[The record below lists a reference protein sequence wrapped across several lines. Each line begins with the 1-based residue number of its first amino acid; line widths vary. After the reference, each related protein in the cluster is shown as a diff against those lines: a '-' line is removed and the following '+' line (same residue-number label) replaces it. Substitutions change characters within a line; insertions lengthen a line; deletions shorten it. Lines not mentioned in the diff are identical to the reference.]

1 MTSPQIRALAR
12 RLDELEK
19 QARQRKLPTLGFSS
33 IDDGAIA
40 SYDVDGN
47 LQMIV
52 GKQYDGT
59 QTSAVIS
66 GPKPPRPVVPYLI
79 PQAGAMR
86 IFWDGTFE
94 DGAVAPMDFARVLVY
109 AVPLADLDAPHPL
122 DHAHIVGQFNS
133 ATGGEV
139 SAVLGPG
146 VEYAVFFA
154 TWTEAGKYSDP
165 SDVAVETTGV
175 PLQGEPG
182 EQGVPGPP
190 GEDGQ
195 SLYTWIKY
203 ADDATGAGMSDTP
216 TGKTYIGLAY
226 NKAVALE
233 GTDPQE
239 YTWSLIKGADG
250 QDGQDGADGVPG
262 PPGEDGQ
269 TLYTWV
275 KYADTPTSGMS
286 DDPIGK
292 TYMGLAYNKTTPVES
307 DVYTDYSWS
316 LIKGADGQD
325 GADGADG
332 EQGIPGPPG
341 DDGQTLYTW
350 VKYADD
356 AAGTGMADL
365 PDGKEYIGLAY
376 NKTTATESSN
386 AGDYTWALFKGAD
399 GSDGADGN
407 PGPPGEDGQS
417 LYTWVKY
424 ADSSAGANM
433 SDDPTGKDF
442 IGLAYNKTT
451 PTESTVPADYT
462 WSRYRGNEDPT
473 AAPPGS
479 PSIRVTGTTSS
490 LIIEAD
496 DIEAGTILDY
506 HVSDVEGFTPDA
518 TSLFASTTARVLVAN
533 ATGAGVPLTPEAT
546 YYIRVQA
553 RNDIGS
559 APVSGEILGSLNMNN
574 VDEVVAANLVSGFV
588 LAGQIQVGQILIDAN
603 DGISIN
609 QPGGG
614 YILKF
619 PSNGVDP
626 LELTA
631 QIVAQS
637 LNVED
642 NLMIGGNGQLF
653 GDLQMTNGI
662 TAPEVSPTIGTYH
675 PSMLVGAIG
684 NGNDDVSNI
693 YHGMV
698 EVPDTDHVA
707 MSISFFGAGIRLFN
721 KYSGDL
727 AVYPDPTNGKNW
739 TNNFHAWG
747 GIAHQGGYYYV
758 FGTDS
763 DRPVSGTYD
772 TRCFL
777 YKIDDTTFNKAGEL
791 ELSHTGYFGEYRP
804 RVASDGTGI
813 YVFWA
818 NPNGAIRYRRTT
830 PSMSSFDNAGTVGSG
845 TSETGGVRRSIAD
858 VHFGNHDGIGS
869 SKWWI
874 ALDGGSDPVMCF
886 NDTGSGPGSRNGTYD
901 FEKATNR
908 TMGFTYD
915 TERSQMISIDRYS
928 NLYRY
933 GRNPSNIT
941 VHGKYAWLDD
951 NATGGTH
958 ETQPGPTRIQS
969 IPARGY
975 INTTVGTPPDINN
988 EDALNTDK
996 ATKVAGY
1003 FSQDGGS
1010 TWRRHVYQETRTR
1023 TGAWGAGSRYVYGSG
1038 WSEQDIGKIVTGT
1051 GLPADTRVTHFI
1063 DSGGVFI
1070 DKLPAAA
1077 NTGTTV
1083 TVHAGGWSLALPSL
1097 TDLTIGT
1104 PKTVNE
1110 FLSSSVQTPGRIR
1123 STAAGTTVDGM
1134 AEEILLKGDGSF
1146 RLGNLTHVRHA
1157 GTRQMT
1163 GSQNVPA
1170 NTTTIVNFGSTKESA
1185 SGVTW
1190 DGTNSRW
1197 IINKAGMYYVGLAVQ
1212 WETNSTNRRHLML
1225 YKNGSEYA
1233 TNESPAESFNSSKA
1247 NQVLSIALP
1256 LVAGDYLDA
1265 RVWQNAGGA
1274 TIKINDKGDPTRTYF
1289 SIAFIGT

>member
-1 MTSPQIRALAR
+1 MSDSQVRLLAR
-12 RLDELEK
+12 RIKRLED
-19 QARQRKLPTLGFSS
+19 QALQRKQPTLGFSS
-33 IDDGAIA
+33 IDDGAIT
-40 SYDVDGN
+40 SVDEDGV
-47 LQMIV
+47 LKLIL
-52 GKQYDGT
+52 GKQFDGT
-59 QTSAVIS
+59 QTSAVVS
-66 GPKPPRPVVPYLI
+66 GPTPPQPLLPYLT
-79 PQAGAMR
+79 PQPGALR
-86 IFWDGTFE
+86 IYWDGTFTG
-94 DGAVAPMDFARVLVY
+94 GAVAPMDFARVLAY
-109 AVPLADLDAPHPL
+109 AVPLADYAGPEPINQ
-122 DHAHIVGQFNS
+122 AIIVGQFTS
-133 ATGGEV
+133 AVGGEISV
-139 SAVLGPG
+139 SLDPDT
-146 VEYAVFFA
+146 EYAVYLVC
-154 TWTEAGKYSDP
+154 WTEAGRYGDA
-165 SDVAVETTGV
+165 SDVATAVV
-175 PLQGEPG
+175 PGAPQGEPG

-195 SLYTWIKY
+195 SLYTWVKY
-203 ADDATGAGMSDTP
+203 ADDAAGTGMSDSP
-216 TGKTYIGLAY
+216 TGKTYIGLSY
-226 NKAVALE
+226 NQPVQLE
-233 GTDPQE
+233 GTDPEE

-250 QDGQDGADGVPG
+250 QDGEDGADGVPG
-262 PPGEDGQ
+262 EPGADGQ
-269 TLYTWV
+269 TFYTWI
-275 KYADTPTSGMS
+275 KYADTPTTGMS
-286 DDPIGK
+286 DDPTGK
-292 TYMGLAYNKTTPVES
+292 TYLGLAYNKTTATES
-307 DVYTDYSWS
+307 TSYGDYSWS
-316 LIKGADGQD
+316 LIKGADG
-325 GADGADG
+325 ADG
-332 EQGIPGPPG
+332 EDGSQGIPGEPG
-341 DDGQTLYTW
+341 ADGQTFYTW

-451 PTESTVPADYT
+451 TTESTVPSDYT

-473 AAPPGS
+473 EPPAGS

-490 LIIEAD
+490 LIIEAE

-506 HVSDVEGFTPDA
+506 HISDVEGFTPDA
-518 TSLFASTTARVLVAN
+518 TSLFASTSSRVLVAS
-533 ATGAGVPLTPEAT
+533 ATGDGTPLTPEAT

-553 RNDIGS
+553 RNDVGS
-559 APVSGEILGSLNMNN
+559 AAFSNEILGSLNMNN
-574 VDEVVAANLVSGFV
+574 VDEVVAASLVTGFV
-588 LAGQIQVGQILIDAN
+588 LTGQIQVGQILIDAN

-653 GDLQMTNGI
+653 GDLQLTNGI

-675 PSMLVGAIG
+675 PSTLVAAIG

-693 YHGMV
+693 YHGLT
-698 EVPDTDHVA
+698 EVDGTDHVA
-707 MSISFFGAGIRLFN
+707 MAISFFGAGIRLFN
-721 KYSGDL
+721 KYTGDL

-739 TNNFHAWG
+739 TQDFHAWG
-747 GIAHQGGYYYV
+747 GITHLGGYYYV

-763 DRPVSGTYD
+763 TRPVSGTYD

-777 YKIDDTTFNKAGEL
+777 YKIDASTFNKVGES

-804 RVASDGTGI
+804 RVATDGTYI
-813 YVFWA
+813 YVFWV
-818 NPNGAIRYRRTT
+818 NPNGVLRSRRTT
-830 PSMSSFDNAGTVGSG
+830 PSMGPLDDIANHGDI
-845 TSETGGVRRSIAD
+845 GGVRRAIGD
-858 VHFGNHDGIGS
+858 VHYGNHDGIGS
-869 SKWWI
+869 AKWWV
-874 ALDGGSDPVMCF
+874 ALDGGNDPVFCY
-886 NDTGSGPGSRNGTYD
+886 NDSASGPGSRNSTYD

-908 TMGFTYD
+908 IMGFTYD
-915 TERSQMISIDRYS
+915 TERSQMISIDRYG
-928 NLYRY
+928 NLHRY
-933 GRNPSNIT
+933 GRNPSDIS
-941 VHGKYAWLDD
+941 VRGKYAWLDD

-958 ETQPGPTRIQS
+958 ETQPGPTRIQT

-988 EDALNTDK
+988 DDTLNTDK

-1023 TGAWGAGSRYVYGSG
+1023 VGAWGAGSRYVYGSG
-1038 WSEQDIGKIVTGT
+1038 WSEQDIGKIITGT
-1051 GLPADTRVTHFI
+1051 GLPADTRVTHFL

-1070 DKLPAAA
+1070 DKTPAAA
-1077 NTGTTV
+1077 NAGTTV

-1097 TDLTIGT
+1097 TDLAIGT

-1110 FLSSSVQTPGRIR
+1110 FLSSAVQTPGRIR
-1123 STAAGTTVDGM
+1123 STAAGTTVDGIS
-1134 AEEILLKGDGSF
+1134 EEILLKGNGQF
-1146 RLGNLTHVRHA
+1146 RLGNYTHQRHY
-1157 GTRQMT
+1157 GSRKMT
-1163 GSQNVPA
+1163 GSQNISSGGSP
-1170 NTTTIVNFGSTKESA
+1170 TIVNFGSTKEA
-1185 SGVTW
+1185 EAGVTW
-1190 DGTNSRW
+1190 DGANSRW
-1197 IINKAGMYYVGLAVQ
+1197 IINKPGVYMVSLAIQ
-1212 WETNSTNRRHLML
+1212 WETNSTNRREAGIF
-1225 YKNGSEYA
+1225 KNGSQYA
-1233 TNESPAESFNSSKA
+1233 GNESPAESFNASAA
-1247 NQVLSIALP
+1247 NQVVSVPIP
-1256 LVAGDYLDA
+1256 CNVGDYIDA
-1265 RVWQNAGGA
+1265 RVFQNSGGNL
-1274 TIKINDKGDPTRTYF
+1274 KVNDKTDPTRHYF
-1289 SIAFIGT
+1289 SIAFIST